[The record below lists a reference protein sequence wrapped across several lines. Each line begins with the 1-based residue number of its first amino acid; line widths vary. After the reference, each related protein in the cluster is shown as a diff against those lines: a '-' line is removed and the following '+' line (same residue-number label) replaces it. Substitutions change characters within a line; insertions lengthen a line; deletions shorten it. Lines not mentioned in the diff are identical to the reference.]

1 MSALSRQCF
10 NAAFRS
16 AKPCS
21 SSSFPCQFC
30 HCVEPCIMCHARFSG
45 LQTALLLGARY
56 QLTALRCACNGELVD
71 SMFGRQGRQAL
82 QSTAKAFAL
91 RSSHR
96 HTLQPAQRKPGVRQ
110 SGPQSVFHLCHVSFE
125 LHTQHPLAS
134 GLCCTCPRCTCMCY
148 HLDAKVAHFNTCILR
163 EQAASTQ
170 CPMRAE

>member
-1 MSALSRQCF
+1 MSALSPLAPISMQL
-10 NAAFRS
+10 S
-16 AKPCS
+16 GLQSLVS

-30 HCVEPCIMCHARFSG
+30 HCVEPCIMCHAHFSG
-45 LQTALLLGARY
+45 LQIALLLGARY

-96 HTLQPAQRKPGVRQ
+96 HTLQRAQRRLGVRQ

-134 GLCCTCPRCTCMCY
+134 GLCCTCPRCTCICCQ
-148 HLDAKVAHFNTCILR
+148 DQSCSLR
-163 EQAASTQ
+163 ALR
-170 CPMRAE
+170 C